1 MDRMAEGVMKKN
13 SAAEKQ
19 QELLFLKDALK
30 RDRDNEYKEKVK
42 KDAARKRDIE
52 IKKTID
58 MQIEEKHEVRK
69 RELE

>member
-13 SAAEKQ
+13 YAAEKQ

-58 MQIEEKHEVRK
+58 
-69 RELE
+69 